1 MNTEDIIDEIQYLKK
16 RTVLL
21 EKLLNTKQNEQSVM
35 INNKQDVVLNDK
47 KDKPLK
53 LHKKR
58 SIC

>member
-35 INNKQDVVLNDK
+35 INIKQDVVLNDK

-53 LHKKR
+53 LYKKL